1 MTTDETS
8 ISSFLEKFEIKVVDI
23 HLGIHGNR
31 KTSPMI
37 QISRGSYPGVE
48 PHIVTIADIAQ
59 WVPDITPDGDLRVT
73 YPQSSIPEVNSLSLD
88 ICRQSWERF
97 LSTTERLMGFLENYR
112 ERISNGMYPTA
123 LWIHYFMN
131 WPHQTWHSRR
141 LESTPIDQW
150 IEYVDSSIRPHIR
163 ELNEFGLVT
172 RESCSGHPDD
182 HPAREP
188 FWPYVMFEE
197 RAYPGISAHL
207 FTLADMAC
215 WIPTYGRHGFDVS
228 LEIPRDVE
236 LTRGN
241 IESYWNQLIS
251 STRQLMPLLEDYIS
265 TSGVDF
271 YTNMSNPSLFRMP
284 ANFQCKDMSTT
295 GDFSR

>member
-1 MTTDETS
+1 MLTENESIIRFFKELGLEVTS
-8 ISSFLEKFEIKVVDI
+8 ID
-23 HLGIHGNR
+23 LGIASEQER
-31 KTSPMI
+31 SSTI
-37 QISRGSYPGVE
+37 QISRDSYPGVE
-48 PHIVTIADIAQ
+48 PHLVTIADIARWFPELTSSGDIRLKQ
-59 WVPDITPDGDLRVT
+59 PQPDV
-73 YPQSSIPEVNSLSLD
+73 SNCESLD
-88 ICRQSWERF
+88 IYRQYWEQL
-97 LSTTERLMGFLENYR
+97 LSVTDIIMGFLKEYR
-112 ERISNGMYPTA
+112 TRFSRGEYPTTSWA
-123 LWIHYFMN
+123 HYFMN
-131 WPHQTWHSRR
+131 WTHETWDSRR
-141 LESTPIDQW
+141 LEPAPIDSW
-150 IEYVDSSIRPHIR
+150 ICYVDPSIRPHIR
-163 ELNEFGLVT
+163 ELNEFGLIT

>member
-1 MTTDETS
+1 MLTKKDSIIRFFEELGLEVTS
-8 ISSFLEKFEIKVVDI
+8 ID
-23 HLGIHGNR
+23 LGIASEQER
-31 KTSPMI
+31 SSTI
-37 QISRGSYPGVE
+37 QISRDSYPGVE
-48 PHIVTIADIAQ
+48 PHLVTIADIAC
-59 WVPDITPDGDLRVT
+59 WFPELTSSGDIRLKQ
-73 YPQSSIPEVNSLSLD
+73 PQSDVSNCDSLD
-88 ICRQSWERF
+88 IYRKYWEQL
-97 LSTTERLMGFLENYR
+97 LSVTDTIMGFLEEYR
-112 ERISNGMYPTA
+112 TRFSRGAYPTISWA
-123 LWIHYFMN
+123 HHFMN
-131 WPHQTWHSRR
+131 WTHETWHSRR
-141 LESTPIDQW
+141 LEPAPIDSW
-150 IEYVDSSIRPHIR
+150 ICYVDPSIRPHIR
-163 ELNEFGLVT
+163 KLNEFGLIT

-236 LTRGN
+236 LTREN

-284 ANFQCKDMSTT
+284 VNFQCKDMSTT